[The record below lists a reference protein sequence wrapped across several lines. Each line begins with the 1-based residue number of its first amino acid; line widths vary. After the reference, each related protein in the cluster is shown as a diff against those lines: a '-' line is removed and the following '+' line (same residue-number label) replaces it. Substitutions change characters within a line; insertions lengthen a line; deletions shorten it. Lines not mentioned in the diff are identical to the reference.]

1 MAGAKISSQSAENC
15 AIVLFPNIKNIKQ
28 WEYNDLLYLFTNNL
42 YRCTLVNTWDL
53 TAISLQS
60 LEVIICASQQVF
72 VSWRLILRCTGR
84 SCISDRHTDTV
95 WNDLPATGFKSLH
108 AEFHEKQFGFMENT
122 HDSQGDCVFRP
133 VQEVSAA
140 AFRPFLVSVWFYVN
154 QFEREEPAWFHRHAS
169 VSLNRPEPAGECG
182 QCRLC
187 LTAGRQTGDLNQ
199 RAEADRCVASLQTGR
214 CSAARRH
221 DPNSNREEELNVSSY
236 FNATWFT
243 SF

>member
-1 MAGAKISSQSAENC
+1 MHRTELHLWQ
-15 AIVLFPNIKNIKQ
+15 
-28 WEYNDLLYLFTNNL
+28 
-42 YRCTLVNTWDL
+42 TLCGT
-53 TAISLQS
+53 I
-60 LEVIICASQQVF
+60 
-72 VSWRLILRCTGR
+72 
-84 SCISDRHTDTV
+84 
-95 WNDLPATGFKSLH
+95 FKSLH
-108 AEFHEKQFGFMENT
+108 AEFHEKQFGFMKNT
-122 HDSQGDCVFRP
+122 HDCVFQP

-140 AFRPFLVSVWFYVN
+140 AFRPFLVSVWFHVN

-199 RAEADRCVASLQTGR
+199 RAEADRCIASLQTGR

-221 DPNSNREEELNVSSY
+221 DPNSNREEELNVSPY

>member
-1 MAGAKISSQSAENC
+1 MAGAKTSSQSAENC

-42 YRCTLVNTWDL
+42 RCTLVNTWDL

-108 AEFHEKQFGFMENT
+108 AEFHEKQFGFMKNT

-140 AFRPFLVSVWFYVN
+140 AFRPFLVSVWFHVN
-154 QFEREEPAWFHRHAS
+154 QFEREEPAWFHRRADTPPS
-169 VSLNRPEPAGECG
+169 PWTGPNQPENVDNVGSAWL
-182 QCRLC
+182 Q
-187 LTAGRQTGDLNQ
+187 GDKQ
-199 RAEADRCVASLQTGR
+199 EI
-214 CSAARRH
+214 
-221 DPNSNREEELNVSSY
+221 
-236 FNATWFT
+236 
-243 SF
+243 